1 MWFLSILKW
10 TYSLLLPKKTPEMWF
25 LIKIGG
31 FYKKICHKTDLKAV
45 WSDFNKDD
53 LFIWADLRSEN
64 TKNDNFG
71 VFVTILRKISLFMQS
86 FYMQNHDPSS
96 LKPPPKLIKIPDL
109 ARFWFYLSRSS
120 SFKII
125 QVQSTSKKFP
135 STMRLLNIYFF
146 EQKRYHHDSFL
157 PIFGRKSR

>member
-1 MWFLSILKW
+1 
-10 TYSLLLPKKTPEMWF
+10 MWF

-53 LFIWADLRSEN
+53 LFILADFDRFLVEKY
-64 TKNDNFG
+64 TFLVKNDNFG

-125 QVQSTSKKFP
+125 QVQSTSKNFP
-135 STMRLLNIYFF
+135 STMRRLNIYV
-146 EQKRYHHDSFL
+146 FL
-157 PIFGRKSR
+157 ILQSPPIRICQ

>member
-1 MWFLSILKW
+1 MISIRIIPSFGSIL
-10 TYSLLLPKKTPEMWF
+10 
-25 LIKIGG
+25 
-31 FYKKICHKTDLKAV
+31 TDY
-45 WSDFNKDD
+45 
-53 LFIWADLRSEN
+53 RSEN

-125 QVQSTSKKFP
+125 QVQSTSKNFP
-135 STMRLLNIYFF
+135 STMRRLNIYILSKNGTTVTHFCQF
-146 EQKRYHHDSFL
+146 LVENLENLEIFWKKIRKVCSFL
-157 PIFGRKSR
+157 EVQKC

>member
-1 MWFLSILKW
+1 MICSFGPIL
-10 TYSLLLPKKTPEMWF
+10 
-25 LIKIGG
+25 
-31 FYKKICHKTDLKAV
+31 TDF
-45 WSDFNKDD
+45 WSK
-53 LFIWADLRSEN
+53 N
-64 TKNDNFG
+64 THFWSKNDNFG
-71 VFVTILRKISLFMQS
+71 GFVTILRKISLFMQS

-146 EQKRYHHDSFL
+146 EPKRYHHDSFL
-157 PIFGRKSR
+157 QIFGRKSRKSGFFSENLLVFGSSKMLAFVWFL

>member
-1 MWFLSILKW
+1 MISIR
-10 TYSLLLPKKTPEMWF
+10 M
-25 LIKIGG
+25 
-31 FYKKICHKTDLKAV
+31 ICSFGPILTDF
-45 WSDFNKDD
+45 WSK
-53 LFIWADLRSEN
+53 N
-64 TKNDNFG
+64 THFWSKNDNFG

-125 QVQSTSKKFP
+125 QVQSTSKNFP
-135 STMRLLNIYFF
+135 STMRRLNIYIFWIIWAKTVPRWF
-146 EQKRYHHDSFL
+146 ISANFWRKISKIWKFSSQNSKNLLVFGSSKMLAFVWFL
-157 PIFGRKSR
+157 

>member
-1 MWFLSILKW
+1 MGRFCPILTNYW
-10 TYSLLLPKKTPEMWF
+10 
-25 LIKIGG
+25 
-31 FYKKICHKTDLKAV
+31 
-45 WSDFNKDD
+45 
-53 LFIWADLRSEN
+53 SEN
-64 TKNDNFG
+64 TKNYKFG

-125 QVQSTSKKFP
+125 QVQSTSKNFP
-135 STMRLLNIYFF
+135 STMRRLNIYIFELF
-146 EQKRYHHDSFL
+146 EQKRYHRDSSL
-157 PIFGRKSR
+157 PIFGEKSRKSGNFRVKIRKICSFLEVQKC

>member
-1 MWFLSILKW
+1 MICLFGPIL
-10 TYSLLLPKKTPEMWF
+10 
-25 LIKIGG
+25 
-31 FYKKICHKTDLKAV
+31 TDF
-45 WSDFNKDD
+45 WSK
-53 LFIWADLRSEN
+53 N
-64 TKNDNFG
+64 THFWSKNYNLG

-125 QVQSTSKKFP
+125 QVQSTSKNFP
-135 STMRLLNIYFF
+135 STMRRLNIYAFALF
-146 EQKRYHHDSFL
+146 EQKRYRGDSFL
-157 PIFGRKSR
+157 RIYGRKSPKSGKFRKICSFLEVQKC